1 MQNDLIRQIDNF
13 AALFNNVQGELIKWN
28 GPDYVGISFLIEYP
42 KGGAFIPIITKD
54 GKADSVAVVKIG
66 YEYKSNL
73 GKDKIILT
81 VKALKA
87 SRYLFNKHFYNFE
100 DINSPTKESVELSKK
115 SKQPIDLE
123 ELSRYEYRP
132 NENKIFDLSKR
143 KYVNPKKI
151 ADEIYAVHLKTLDDK
166 VFQFK
171 MALQNIMV
179 ELINPI
185 NESLK
190 IINFYMFGKTIKKKN
205 SMSGFFSPYSDEEFV
220 DSTVTSEKPKILGTD
235 FPISYQSAT
244 TFILLIFLI
253 FIIKYKWGY
262 DVLGF
267 ANLIDTAGKNSLF
280 MASLI
285 SVSILMIDR
294 VIPLLIF
301 MLINSLIRLKFYLIT
316 LKISIE
322 DSKKTSLI

>member
-13 AALFNNVQGELIKWN
+13 ATLFKGVQGELIKWS

-42 KGGAFIPIITKD
+42 KKGLFIPAITKK
-54 GKADSVAVVKIG
+54 GKIDSVAVVKIG
-66 YEYKSNL
+66 YEYKSSL

-81 VKALKA
+81 VKTLKA
-87 SRYLFNKHFYNFE
+87 SRYLFDNHFYNFE

-132 NENKIFDLSKR
+132 NLNRIFDLRNKR
-143 KYVNPKKI
+143 YIEPKKI
-151 ADEIYAVHLKTLDDK
+151 VDEIYTVHLKTLDDK

-171 MALQNIMV
+171 MNLQKIVV

-190 IINFYMFGKTIKKKN
+190 IINFYLFGKTIKKKN

-220 DSTVTSEKPKILGTD
+220 DSTVISEKPKILGTD

-244 TFILLIFLI
+244 TFILLIFII

-262 DVLGF
+262 DVLGL
-267 ANLIDTAGKNSLF
+267 ANLIDVVSKNSLF
-280 MASLI
+280 MASFI

-294 VIPLLIF
+294 VIPRLIF